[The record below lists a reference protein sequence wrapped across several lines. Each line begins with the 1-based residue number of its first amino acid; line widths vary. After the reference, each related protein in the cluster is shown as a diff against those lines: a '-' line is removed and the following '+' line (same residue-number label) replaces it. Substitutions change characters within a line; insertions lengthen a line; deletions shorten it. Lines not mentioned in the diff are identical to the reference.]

1 MSTKEEGKK
10 GKSQTMGKKSLRIG
24 FSLNCCDS
32 IQFQKRK
39 SLYVAYEVL
48 LPGVLA
54 INYSRSN

>member
-39 SLYVAYEVL
+39 SLYEVL